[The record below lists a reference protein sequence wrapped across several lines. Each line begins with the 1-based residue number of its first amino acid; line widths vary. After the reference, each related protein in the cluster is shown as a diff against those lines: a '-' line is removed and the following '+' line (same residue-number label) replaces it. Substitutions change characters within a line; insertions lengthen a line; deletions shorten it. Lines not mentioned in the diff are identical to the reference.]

1 MQADKGSFF
10 QRAALGH
17 ATRAA
22 IIAAA
27 LTLAGAQVIAA
38 EVADRVL
45 HGGKVYTLN
54 SDAPWAEAVAIRG
67 DRILYVG
74 DNAGVAAFTG
84 PGTDT
89 VDLGGRLVLPGFI
102 DSHMHIGSPICTSGY
117 IRGCKNKT

>member
-1 MQADKGSFF
+1 MTGRARAILRGHKTRADTRGIDGMQADKGSFF

-54 SDAPWAEAVAIRG
+54 SGAPWAEAVAIRG
-67 DRILYVG
+67 DPNESSLG
-74 DNAGVAAFTG
+74 WQWGE
-84 PGTDT
+84 
-89 VDLGGRLVLPGFI
+89 GGR
-102 DSHMHIGSPICTSGY
+102 
-117 IRGCKNKT
+117 R